1 MTDSAGV
8 SLAEGL
14 TRSRRTYPMITS
26 VSFRHLGNRCGM
38 ILDPHFYWVCRAD
51 ASERLGVFGIPDAR
65 FTPLPATVG
74 RSPRTALL
82 PTTGRGRDA
91 RKWDRR
97 LSAQTGGPFSPKSSS
112 SGATRSA
119 TGFLRAEGAGV
130 AARAGQGKDFY
141 EADITNSGAFKN
153 AVSWLPEP
161 THKG

>member
-91 RKWDRR
+91 RKWGPPVISTNRR
-97 LSAQTGGPFSPKSSS
+97 PL
-112 SGATRSA
+112 
-119 TGFLRAEGAGV
+119 
-130 AARAGQGKDFY
+130 
-141 EADITNSGAFKN
+141 
-153 AVSWLPEP
+153 LPQIE
-161 THKG
+161 